1 MSTSQRRQFQDIFA
15 NVSSASASLTPS
27 ALTTG
32 TSEIVTVT
40 VPGAAIG
47 DIVFVSAG
55 TAAGQTAGIQVT
67 GRCDAAGVVS
77 IEFSNTTAGTL
88 TPVAGVYT
96 VVSCTLDP
104 KMSL

>member
-15 NVSSASASLTPS
+15 NVSAASASLTPG
-27 ALTTG
+27 ALTTD

-40 VPGAAIG
+40 VPGAAVG
-47 DIVFVSAG
+47 DVVFVSL
-55 TAAGQTAGIQVT
+55 AAAQTAGIQVT
-67 GRCDAAGVVS
+67 GRCDAAGVVG
-77 IEFSNTTAGTL
+77 IEFSNTTAGSL
-88 TPVAGVYT
+88 TPASGVYT